1 MRPSPDGKE
10 EVVKDE
16 DNITWGCMYS
26 IPYRCLINNRVANL
40 ITAGRCISA
49 TFEAQGVIRTTPIAG
64 AVGQAGGAAACLAI
78 KYEQKALEVDVH
90 GNSKN
95 SH

>member
-1 MRPSPDGKE
+1 
-10 EVVKDE
+10 
-16 DNITWGCMYS
+16 MYS
-26 IPYRCLINNRVANL
+26 IPYRCLINNRNANL
-40 ITAGRCISA
+40 ITVGRCISA
-49 TFEAQGVIRTTPIAG
+49 TFKAQGAIRTTTIAG
-64 AVGQAGGAAACLAI
+64 AVGQAGGVDAYLAV